1 MKPYK
6 FLPMAILSLAFV
18 VLTIP
23 LSVYAVQRPNILLVV
38 ADDLGWSDLGSFG
51 SEIETPNLDTLAL
64 SGVKFTS
71 FYTSTSC
78 SPTRSMLLSGTDNHI
93 AGMGNMGELLT
104 PEQRGKP
111 GYEGHLNDRVVSIAE
126 VLRGGGYHT
135 YMAGK
140 WHLGHEPE
148 YFPHARGFERSFS
161 MLLGGASYW
170 SDMFGMLAEQEEI
183 AEYVLDDKRLDKL
196 PKDFYATRSY
206 SDFLIKFIRENQGDG
221 KPFFAYL
228 AFTSPHDPL
237 HVPEP
242 WLSKYRGKYDD
253 GYEVLKAK
261 RAAAT
266 RRMGLV
272 SDSAKTPGRHRMLK
286 AWESL
291 SKEQQALGARGM
303 EVYAGM
309 VENMDYHFGRVVNF
323 LKDIGE
329 YDNTIVIFL
338 SDNGPNPWESED
350 YPGNRGS
357 KWFAQFDN
365 SIDNLGHPMSHYA
378 YGMGWG
384 SASAGPL
391 DLFKMTV
398 GEGGIRSPMLIAGP
412 GVKGGRQVNAFAY
425 VWDIMPTIL
434 ELTGI
439 SHPKEYRGRQLEQ
452 IRGKSLLGVLTGSM
466 KAVYDEKDFI
476 GGEMLNGKWMR
487 QGDFKA
493 VSVAPPYGL
502 GTWQLYNVVDDPGE
516 TLDLAKTEP
525 GRLKEL
531 QMAWNRYAK
540 DVGVV
545 LSK

>member
-183 AEYVLDDKRLDKL
+183 AEYVTVTARCINF
-196 PKDFYATRSY
+196 PR
-206 SDFLIKFIRENQGDG
+206 
-221 KPFFAYL
+221 
-228 AFTSPHDPL
+228 TSMQ
-237 HVPEP
+237 
-242 WLSKYRGKYDD
+242 
-253 GYEVLKAK
+253 
-261 RAAAT
+261 RA
-266 RRMGLV
+266 V
-272 SDSAKTPGRHRMLK
+272 
-286 AWESL
+286 
-291 SKEQQALGARGM
+291 
-303 EVYAGM
+303 
-309 VENMDYHFGRVVNF
+309 
-323 LKDIGE
+323 
-329 YDNTIVIFL
+329 
-338 SDNGPNPWESED
+338 
-350 YPGNRGS
+350 
-357 KWFAQFDN
+357 
-365 SIDNLGHPMSHYA
+365 
-378 YGMGWG
+378 
-384 SASAGPL
+384 
-391 DLFKMTV
+391 TV
-398 GEGGIRSPMLIAGP
+398 T
-412 GVKGGRQVNAFAY
+412 F
-425 VWDIMPTIL
+425 
-434 ELTGI
+434 
-439 SHPKEYRGRQLEQ
+439 
-452 IRGKSLLGVLTGSM
+452 
-466 KAVYDEKDFI
+466 
-476 GGEMLNGKWMR
+476 
-487 QGDFKA
+487 
-493 VSVAPPYGL
+493 
-502 GTWQLYNVVDDPGE
+502 
-516 TLDLAKTEP
+516 
-525 GRLKEL
+525 
-531 QMAWNRYAK
+531 
-540 DVGVV
+540 
-545 LSK
+545 